1 MLRFDPEPA
10 GADPRYLRLRD
21 ACVDRSLTALLES
34 PRGPIDVER
43 LAGIVALDTT
53 GVVERTPFQAIG
65 RVRPGV
71 AGEFDGRHWHYARA
85 APTRPAGST
94 PSRSSQPGLLRDAL
108 KGAVGRAMGNARR
121 VAVFGGGG
129 VDSSVILALANEVA
143 KERGSDVVPIALDC
157 GGPGDD
163 RPHLAVLAKAL
174 GLKPV
179 LVPPALGGGYLRS
192 AFLLDSAPC
201 PWPSSPYDHALAF
214 AAKDVGAE
222 VALDGTEGDFI
233 FGGVPAFD
241 AAIRREGLARSA
253 SYAATFEP
261 SWGYSKP
268 RRVFE
273 FLVRPALV
281 DRAPRALRAAV
292 RRRRILRRVPWA
304 GRVLRAHLM
313 ALADEV
319 APRFAPE
326 RQVYFMQAARFAE
339 IAALRVGLERLAGI
353 RFAQPLMDAAVLDF
367 VAALEPYELA
377 HNGRLRGLLRESV
390 RGLVP
395 DSVRLRPDKFE
406 HEGAMLAAVEAGGGF
421 AALRDLASVSRCA
434 DLGLVE
440 PKRFE
445 AEYWA
450 LANDP
455 LGEARD
461 WSRIWSMLSVEAFL
475 ANEDRADGKGAQ

>member
-1 MLRFDPEPA
+1 M
-10 GADPRYLRLRD
+10 
-21 ACVDRSLTALLES
+21 DRSLTALLES
-34 PRGPIDVER
+34 PRGPIDVRR
-43 LAGIVALDTT
+43 LAGVVALDTS
-53 GVVERTPFQAIG
+53 GVVDRTPFQAIG
-65 RVRPGV
+65 RVRPGL
-71 AGEFDGRHWHYARA
+71 GGQFDGRLLHYATV
-85 APTRPAGST
+85 APTRTLGRAPA
-94 PSRSSQPGLLRDAL
+94 RSSQARLLREAV
-108 KGAVGRAMGNARR
+108 KGAVARAMGNARR

-143 KERGSDVVPIALDC
+143 KERGIDDVVPVALDC

-179 LVPPALGGGYLRS
+179 LVPPALGGAYLRS

-214 AAKDVGAE
+214 AAKDLGAE

-233 FGGVPAFD
+233 FGGVPAFG

-273 FLVRPALV
+273 FLVRPALA
-281 DRAPRALRAAV
+281 DRAPKPLRVAV

-319 APRFAPE
+319 APRSAAE
-326 RQVYFMQAARFAE
+326 RQLGFMRTARFAE

-353 RFAQPLMDAAVLDF
+353 RFAQPLIDAAVLDF

-377 HNGRLRGLLRESV
+377 QNGQMRGLLRESV

-421 AALRDLASVSRCA
+421 AAFRDLAPVSRCA

-440 PKRFE
+440 PRRFE
-445 AEYWA
+445 AEFWA

-455 LGEARD
+455 LGPTRD

-475 ANEDRADGKGAQ
+475 ANEDRKGAP